1 MTWGLWTVLVLTVA
15 GLGWAGFAYLD
26 AEGWR

>member
-1 MTWGLWTVLVLTVA
+1 MTWDLWTVLVLTVA
-15 GLGWAGFAYLD
+15 AIGWAGFAYLD